1 MTTQTIVEQFRAIER
16 ARAIHQ
22 FTPRPSHE
30 WIWEIAATVAVMAV
44 IVLGSFL

>member
-22 FTPRPSHE
+22 FTRRQPNE
-30 WIWEIAATVAVMAV
+30 WLWEIAATVAVMAV

>member
-22 FTPRPSHE
+22 FTRRPSYE
-30 WIWEIAATVAVMAV
+30 WVWEVAVVGLFLAIV
-44 IVLGSFL
+44 VLGSFL